1 MRLIR
6 LTRYPCFTQIIYF
19 RLSTEQ
25 LKVNR
30 RPYNSAAPTS
40 AATSDRSGRS
50 RHHGQSTKKS
60 YQSHKYR
67 SVFTSVLPPVV
78 RRSQHDVLGHI
89 RSVFII
95 RRDLLRRH
103 RRRRRR
109 RCRLVIYRYTSSIV
123 YSRRL
128 YHII

>member
-1 MRLIR
+1 MQF
-6 LTRYPCFTQIIYF
+6 TRCPYFNYIIYF
-19 RLSTEQ
+19 CLSIEQ
-25 LKVNR
+25 LKINR
-30 RPYNSAAPTS
+30 RPYNSTAPTS
-40 AATSDRSGRS
+40 TATSDRSGRS

-67 SVFTSVLPPVV
+67 SVFSSVLPPVV
-78 RRSQHDVLGHI
+78 CRSQHDVLGHF

-103 RRRRRR
+103 RRHRRR